1 MRTLLAIGLMCTA
14 AVAGAQVG
22 MLGAG
27 AGLTFELHPEAF
39 PNKDWR
45 RGEDFSPVV
54 SFSLNLSDD
63 TAVRLQARD
72 LSRTTRVGGAPWNG
86 RFRAYTVGADYLLPG
101 TFGQAS
107 FSGGVGAYRLDLA
120 GERAPQGVE
129 GQEFGWYVAV
139 GERFQLTHTTRL
151 LGEIV
156 LDRTGHADSPTL
168 LTAALMVAV
177 VF

>member
-1 MRTLLAIGLMCTA
+1 MRTLLAVGVMFA
-14 AVAGAQVG
+14 AAAAGAQVG

-27 AGLTFELHPEAF
+27 AGLTYELHPEAF
-39 PNKDWR
+39 PGTDWR
-45 RGEDFSPVV
+45 RGEDVSPVV
-54 SFSLNLSDD
+54 SLFLNLSRD
-63 TAVRLQARD
+63 TSVRLQARD
-72 LSRTTRVGGAPWNG
+72 LSRTTRVGGVPWNG

-101 TFGQAS
+101 TFGETS

-120 GERAPQGVE
+120 GEHAPEGIA

-139 GERFQLTHTTRL
+139 GERFQLTPRTRL

-156 LDRTGHADSPTL
+156 LDRTGHRDSPTL
-168 LTAALMVAV
+168 LTANVLLAV